1 MYSFDY
7 TDFDQWIELAIQ
19 AGVLDPAANRGQIK
33 AYSIAPWGNIV
44 TVYDELSDTDL
55 RLTLVPGSEEWTA
68 AWTAFL
74 EDFMRHTIEKGWFDI
89 TYISMDEREMEVLQP
104 CVDLIER
111 LRSDTGK
118 SFKISSA
125 MNYSSGDDYSFL
137 DRIDDISVSLIHVQD
152 KSKAMQK
159 LAQHRRE
166 QGLLTT
172 IYTCTG
178 QYPSAY
184 TISDMADT
192 AWTMWYSMKQGVDGF
207 LRWSW
212 DGWVEDPLTDVSY
225 RTFEPGD
232 PWLIYPAE
240 RDTADEVFYES
251 PRYKILKQG
260 IRDINKAKWLQSL
273 SSETSTAITQ
283 LVQSLKRPK
292 MKINQYGSATHARNS
307 DRQLVQNEVRRMR
320 NGLDEIARAYIRS
333 RSIPI
338 TGVENPSQSLSLRSG
353 KSRQIQIEPI
363 PYNANPLTWIYR
375 SSNEVLVTV
384 DEAGIITAIQTGT
397 AVITAY
403 AQENPQV
410 QVMIEVTVPDPAKA
424 PGKKAERPVNT
435 RHKVWKR

>member
-1 MYSFDY
+1 
-7 TDFDQWIELAIQ
+7 
-19 AGVLDPAANRGQIK
+19 
-33 AYSIAPWGNIV
+33 
-44 TVYDELSDTDL
+44 
-55 RLTLVPGSEEWTA
+55 
-68 AWTAFL
+68 
-74 EDFMRHTIEKGWFDI
+74 
-89 TYISMDEREMEVLQP
+89 MEVLQP